1 MQKINVSKRR
11 RKVTKEHGSV
21 KEEEEEV
28 GEADKPAIAPGIGV
42 FYVAKLPQ
50 CDYAPRMR
58 RTAGVEVRAE
68 QEVDC

>member
-21 KEEEEEV
+21 KEGEEEV

-42 FYVAKLPQ
+42 FYVA
-50 CDYAPRMR
+50 
-58 RTAGVEVRAE
+58 
-68 QEVDC
+68 